1 MGGIRG
7 DELIKLNPPKIPPIS
22 CLKIFS
28 YEILTEFFRDKNG
41 ELLTE
46 SKKKKWLEEL
56 KERGLTNRKQNFNYT
71 FDFVVKFCR
80 KNNICEFVYKRAS
93 KQDISQDNELEY
105 RKK

>member
-1 MGGIRG
+1 MMT
-7 DELIKLNPPKIPPIS
+7 LN
-22 CLKIFS
+22 
-28 YEILTEFFRDKNG
+28 FFRDKNG

-80 KNNICEFVYKRAS
+80 ENGICEFTYKRAS
-93 KQDISQDNELEY
+93 KQDVNQDDELEY
-105 RKK
+105 RKKYLQIKLAPLGVCGTI